1 MRSSLPAWMPPQTEG
16 SILSGTIARMRKAA
30 GSKSRRRS
38 KLRLGRKTLVYFTDD
53 ERKLVDRAANLER
66 RSISS
71 FVANA
76 AIAAA
81 DAVLVQKSSFK
92 K

>member
-1 MRSSLPAWMPPQTEG
+1 V
-16 SILSGTIARMRKAA
+16 LSGTIAIMSKAGA
-30 GSKSRRRS
+30 PKSRRRS
-38 KLRLGRKTLVYFTDD
+38 KLRLGRKTLVYFTDE
-53 ERKLVDRAANLER
+53 ERRLIDRAANLER

-81 DAVLVQKSSFK
+81 ELVLLRRSHPQR
-92 K
+92 

>member
-1 MRSSLPAWMPPQTEG
+1 M
-16 SILSGTIARMRKAA
+16 LSGTIAIMSKAA
-30 GSKSRRRS
+30 SPKSRRRS

-81 DAVLVQKSSFK
+81 DVVLLRKSHSQK
-92 K
+92 

>member
-1 MRSSLPAWMPPQTEG
+1 MR
-16 SILSGTIARMRKAA
+16 SGTIATMSKAA
-30 GSKSRRRS
+30 GPKSRRRS
-38 KLRLGRKTLVYFTDD
+38 KLRLGRKTLVYFTDE
-53 ERKLVDRAANLER
+53 ERKRVDRAATLER

-81 DAVLVQKSSFK
+81 DAILLQTPNSK